1 MDDIAYLNQ
10 IAKDNRVVAYGSTK
24 EHIIEPKWIK
34 FIALAG
40 VAIILMMIVGIILGS
55 RGGGEREML
64 DKIYLRT
71 ENLSESISNYDEKVK
86 SSELRSMG
94 NSLLIV
100 LRETNAKVAGI
111 LTANYES
118 VEPSEELTASETEY
132 IASVNGNLEYGRIS
146 GLLDRYFVRE
156 MSREIVL
163 LQSLETEAIEESS
176 SAEVKEVLAS
186 SWNNLNTLA
195 GQFETFSDLAN

>member
-1 MDDIAYLNQ
+1 
-10 IAKDNRVVAYGSTK
+10 
-24 EHIIEPKWIK
+24 
-34 FIALAG
+34 
-40 VAIILMMIVGIILGS
+40 
-55 RGGGEREML
+55 
-64 DKIYLRT
+64 
-71 ENLSESISNYDEKVK
+71 
-86 SSELRSMG
+86 
-94 NSLLIV
+94 
-100 LRETNAKVAGI
+100 
-111 LTANYES
+111 YES